1 MRRCLQLAKK
11 GLGDTAPNPLVGC
24 VLVLQDKII
33 GEGWHQKAGKAH
45 AEVNAINSV
54 KHQEQLKKAT
64 LYVNLEPCSHHGK
77 TPPCSDLIIQK
88 GIKKVV
94 VGAKDPNPQVSG
106 GGLEKLKQSGAQ
118 VEVGLLEKE
127 CKSVNKRFF
136 TVQEQHRPYIILKWA
151 QTQDGFI
158 APKTQKKGQPIWIT
172 NSFSKQLVHKWR
184 SEEQGILVGLNTALK
199 DNPKLNTRL
208 WKGNNPTRILID
220 PNLKSFEERKQLHL
234 YDQTIKTIVCT
245 KQTVKNKHNLIF
257 EQIDFQKEII
267 PQIMQVL
274 YKHNLQS
281 VIIEGGRETLKS
293 FIKTNS
299 WDEARVFTG
308 QSYFKTGIKAPDFN
322 YKPDQTF
329 YFNKDKLELFY
340 NA

>member
-158 APKTQKKGQPIWIT
+158 APKTQKKGQPTWIT

-257 EQIDFQKEII
+257 EQIDFRKEII

-322 YKPDQTF
+322 YKPDQAF